1 MGVDLHAHTTASDGT
16 DSPARLVMN
25 AAALGLSAV
34 AITDHDTTQGLAEA
48 EEAARRA
55 GIELVRGVELSL
67 DWHSGAMH
75 MLVLLA
81 EDIGLLH
88 SRLGEVRRGRV
99 RRNQVMVERLRDQGI
114 RITMD
119 EVAAE
124 SGQGTT
130 GRPHLAAV
138 LVKRGYVSDIG
149 EAFNK
154 YLGRGRPAYAERKRL
169 APAEAIELAHAA
181 GGVAVLAHPLTLGV
195 EGGELCTLLS
205 ELAAL
210 GLDGLEAY
218 YGAYE
223 PPTRG
228 NLADLARRHGLVPTG
243 GSDYHGR
250 FKPGIGLGVGRGDLL
265 VPDQVLEELRKAA
278 ASANRSVVRNKT

>member
-16 DSPARLVMN
+16 DTPARLVMK
-25 AAALGLSAV
+25 AASLGLSAV
-34 AITDHDTTQGLAEA
+34 AITDHDTTGGLPEA
-48 EEAARRA
+48 EEAAHRA
-55 GIELVRGVELSL
+55 GIELVRGAELSL
-67 DWHSGAMH
+67 DWRGGAMH

-81 EDIGLLH
+81 QDIDLLH
-88 SRLGEVRRGRV
+88 SRLGEVRQGRV
-99 RRNQVMVERLRDQGI
+99 RRNQLMVKRLRDQGV

-124 SGQGTT
+124 SGQGVT
-130 GRPHLAAV
+130 GRPHLASV
-138 LVKRGYVSDIG
+138 LVKRGYVPDIG
-149 EAFNK
+149 EAFRQ
-154 YLGRGRPAYAERKRL
+154 YLGRGSPAYAERKRL
-169 APAEAIELAHAA
+169 TPAEAIDLAHAV

-195 EGGELCTLLS
+195 EGGELAALLGD
-205 ELAAL
+205 LAAL

-223 PPTRG
+223 PPTRA
-228 NLADLARRHGLVPTG
+228 NLATLARRHELVPTG

-265 VPDQVLEELRKAA
+265 VPDRVLEELRQLAGSPTHRA
-278 ASANRSVVRNKT
+278 DRDLA

>member
-16 DSPARLVMN
+16 DTPTRLVTM
-25 AAALGLSAV
+25 AASLGLSAV
-34 AITDHDTTQGLAEA
+34 AITDHDTTAGLAEA
-48 EEAARRA
+48 EEAAHRA
-55 GIELVRGVELSL
+55 GIELVRGAELSL
-67 DWHSGAMH
+67 DWPSGAMH

-81 EDIGLLH
+81 RDIDLLH
-88 SRLGEVRRGRV
+88 SRLEETRRGRE
-99 RRNQVMVERLRDQGI
+99 RRNRLMVKRLRDQGV

-124 SGQGTT
+124 SGQGVI
-130 GRPHLAAV
+130 GRPHLASV

-149 EAFNK
+149 EAFK
-154 YLGRGRPAYAERKRL
+154 QYLGRGCPAYAERPRP
-169 APAEAIELAHAA
+169 APSEAIDLAHAV

-195 EGGELCTLLS
+195 EGGELS
-205 ELAAL
+205 ELLGDLAAV

-223 PPTRG
+223 PPTRA
-228 NLADLARRHGLVPTG
+228 NLAALARRHGLVPTG

-250 FKPGIGLGVGRGDLL
+250 FKPDIGLGVGRGDLL
-265 VPDQVLEELRKAA
+265 VPDRVLEELRQAA
-278 ASANRSVVRNKT
+278 ASPTRPPERDLP